1 MTGCLMKYGIATHP
15 HHVCYVLRT
24 DGRLNSKHRCFV
36 DAVRAALQLKDQFP
50 QHDVKVAVGKTK
62 NSTEEL
68 KRANVCINPNQRER
82 DQHPRTSSR
91 VCFRILLILY

>member
-1 MTGCLMKYGIATHP
+1 MKYGIATHP
-15 HHVCYVLRT
+15 HHVCYVLRI

-50 QHDVKVAVGKTK
+50 QHDVKVAMGKTK

-68 KRANVCINPNQRER
+68 KRANVCISPISANEINA
-82 DQHPRTSSR
+82 
-91 VCFRILLILY
+91 LA